1 MSRRCLA
8 VAAWTAAGG
17 FLAAY
22 APYAL
27 SGSYEPQIVGVMS
40 RTNGVGGL
48 VGGLLAATALAAAQ
62 GSWASAP
69 AARRAGAAAQSLVT
83 AILVAAFT
91 WTNWFVALKWTQSY
105 SQQQTILE
113 KIEGKIRMLPR
124 PLTVILEGAPPHFQG
139 VVVFE
144 NHWGLSSAL
153 RLKTGDRN
161 LSADVGL
168 AGLVAEPEGLVERRD
183 GKVVRSMP
191 YDGLFLYNY
200 ADDKLMKIGR

>member
-1 MSRRCLA
+1 
-8 VAAWTAAGG
+8 
-17 FLAAY
+17 
-22 APYAL
+22 
-27 SGSYEPQIVGVMS
+27 
-40 RTNGVGGL
+40 
-48 VGGLLAATALAAAQ
+48 
-62 GSWASAP
+62 
-69 AARRAGAAAQSLVT
+69 
-83 AILVAAFT
+83 
-91 WTNWFVALKWTQSY
+91 
-105 SQQQTILE
+105 
-113 KIEGKIRMLPR
+113 MLPR